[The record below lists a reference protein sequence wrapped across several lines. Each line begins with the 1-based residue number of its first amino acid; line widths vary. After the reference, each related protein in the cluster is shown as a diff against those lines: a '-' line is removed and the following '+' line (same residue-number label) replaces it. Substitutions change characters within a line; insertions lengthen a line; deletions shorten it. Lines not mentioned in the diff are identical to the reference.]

1 MSTLL
6 GGEVLVNLINKNI
19 YVPVLTRCTKGEVSL
34 EEAIQTSLC
43 EVKTVF
49 VVGPKGSGK
58 TTTLEKLFLNGSKA
72 QQLQK
77 FTHVFYFQGG
87 DINSLEGLISLKAF
101 LQWSCLPQSS
111 PLANSENVLFIF
123 DDLDKY
129 IHNLNQSVT
138 NLCSDPDQTTT
149 VSCLVA
155 SLLYGSLIPGASVLI
170 TTKTTPNLDL
180 PSEVYLE
187 VLGFLK
193 VQRDAFFHKFFTDP
207 EDAKN
212 ALQHFETT
220 LGFYD
225 FSRSPQFCWTVCST
239 YNFLIS
245 FATKLP
251 DTLTQLFVHILA
263 HLIEKIPQKDAKQ
276 NIVTALG
283 KLASYCALGSHVDF
297 QNDKLLALG
306 LLSELTLNDFLRAD
320 GEPSKAVYSWHSPLI
335 QEFILAVSFF
345 IDPTLESVD
354 KFLENHKKHTK
365 FLNVFMAGLC
375 EQVNRKSLEDLLGQF
390 KPEQILYFKNWL
402 KELCEKTLP
411 GFNKKDHCHCFHLL
425 YQIQNKNVVKEVI
438 TPSARLGLS
447 YGDLS
452 LVDYVVLN
460 YVVMQLGEMEQL
472 NLYGISCLTEDIAEI
487 LAPAMTV
494 SHKIMLKQCSFENG
508 AVSHLASALRNGIT
522 EDLNLSHSSLND
534 IQFKSLCSGLSNCKL
549 QSLNLSS
556 CKLTETLCEDLVPA
570 LSSTTSHL
578 RVLQLFGNQIG
589 DQGFKRLCEALQS
602 PHSKVQELDLQFCH
616 VTATSME
623 HLSMV
628 LSSGPSQLLKVN
640 LSRNE
645 VGDTGVKAL
654 SEGLQQPLCKLESL
668 SLSDC
673 ELTEACCP
681 DLMEA
686 LMSKHC
692 PVLQLDLSVNELGQE
707 GALLLCNALKRPGCP
722 IEKLNLVRC
731 DLTEVIFVELAA
743 LLKRGSPPLKCL
755 SVGLNKVGDQG
766 VNHLWEALRH
776 PSCILEE
783 LDVEMTGLTDACVGD
798 MCAAIKASKTL
809 KKLEVHNNSLTNIS
823 VPALVRVMQDS
834 PNMQQINVKYNDFG
848 DEMFDLFE
856 TCSKIRY

>member
-1 MSTLL
+1 MLSSLSP
-6 GGEVLVNLINKNI
+6 VLVNLINKNI

-180 PSEVYLE
+180 PSEVCLE

-239 YNFLIS
+239 YNFLIN

-494 SHKIMLKQCSFENG
+494 SHKIICVVMSFLY
-508 AVSHLASALRNGIT
+508 S
-522 EDLNLSHSSLND
+522 
-534 IQFKSLCSGLSNCKL
+534 
-549 QSLNLSS
+549 LSS

-654 SEGLQQPLCKLESL
+654 SEGLQH
-668 SLSDC
+668 LSDC

-783 LDVEMTGLTDACVGD
+783 LDLEMTGLTDACVGD